1 MWQQLSCIIQK
12 EARDKKK
19 KKRDVKKQNIQETDD
34 FIIQHTILNK
44 HVKSKDGD
52 VQFYSSASEPAVPL
66 WAPVVLHCI
75 SLQSITSLMQ
85 TLYQC

>member
-1 MWQQLSCIIQK
+1 MWTTASIK
-12 EARDKKK
+12 EIRHVTAAFMHNSEGGQRLKK

-66 WAPVVLHCI
+66 
-75 SLQSITSLMQ
+75 
-85 TLYQC
+85 